1 MSNFRELQDTV
12 FKNVDP
18 EVKQTSFDQSIF
30 HNFLQK
36 ISKSYVRILIHDLG
50 GWLDES
56 MDGTIQLKRQI
67 NQLILTSLALLGMN
81 IIH

>member
-18 EVKQTSFDQSIF
+18 EVKQTSFDQFIF

-36 ISKSYVRILIHDLG
+36 ISKSYVRNLIHDLG
-50 GWLDES
+50 G
-56 MDGTIQLKRQI
+56 
-67 NQLILTSLALLGMN
+67 
-81 IIH
+81 